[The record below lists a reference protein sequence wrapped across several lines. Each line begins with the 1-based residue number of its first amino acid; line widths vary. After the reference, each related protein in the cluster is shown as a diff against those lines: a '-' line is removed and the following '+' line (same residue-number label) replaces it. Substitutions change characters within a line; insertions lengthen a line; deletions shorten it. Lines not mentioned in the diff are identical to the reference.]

1 MRVRPEPRD
10 ARSAGAAPAAAAW
23 GLDRASL
30 VARFEGDAQF
40 FEEVAAV
47 FIDDCPRMLAHL
59 TDARAAGDL
68 SALRQAAHAL
78 KGAVGNFTEGPARE
92 AALITEQLARQ
103 GSDAAF
109 TAAGE
114 LEQLVHALLDALTHA
129 APQTSRGPS

>member
-1 MRVRPEPRD
+1 MRVRPEQRD
-10 ARSAGAAPAAAAW
+10 ARSADVAPATAAC

-30 VARFEGDAQF
+30 VARFEGDAEF

-59 TDARAAGDL
+59 GDARAAGDL
-68 SALRQAAHAL
+68 AALRQAAHAL

-92 AALITEQLARQ
+92 AALITEELARQ

-114 LEQLVHALLDALTHA
+114 LERLVHALLDALTHA
-129 APQTSRGPS
+129 APPASRGQS